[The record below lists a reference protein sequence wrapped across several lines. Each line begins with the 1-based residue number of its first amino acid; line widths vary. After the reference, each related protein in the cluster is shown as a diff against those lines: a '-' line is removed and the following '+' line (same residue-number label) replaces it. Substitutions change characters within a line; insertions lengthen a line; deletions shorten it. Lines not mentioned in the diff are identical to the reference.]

1 MEHHSDYGDDI
12 PGLPA
17 SMEATVPGEFWLQ
30 FLRNQQIIIAQNEQ
44 IMHTLQQVMTAMN
57 LRQPNSQTTNPQIS
71 QTTNPINDQTRHRW
85 IRERVIPEKLQQL
98 LPLLNQLEWYCVKDS
113 DLSGEG
119 YVFDKKECGRQAIY
133 QILRDIKP
141 LLRVTTR
148 AFLQY
153 FTDHSNLGNTYNT
166 VKSGFY
172 YK

>member
-17 SMEATVPGEFWLQ
+17 SMEATVPGEVWLQ
-30 FLRNQQIIIAQNEQ
+30 YLRNQQIIIAQNEE
-44 IMHTLQQVMTAMN
+44 MLSL
-57 LRQPNSQTTNPQIS
+57 LRKSVHANTPNPPLPSPDSSRTTPD
-71 QTTNPINDQTRHRW
+71 TTHHRW

-98 LPLLNQLEWYCVKDS
+98 LPLLNRLEWYCVKGS